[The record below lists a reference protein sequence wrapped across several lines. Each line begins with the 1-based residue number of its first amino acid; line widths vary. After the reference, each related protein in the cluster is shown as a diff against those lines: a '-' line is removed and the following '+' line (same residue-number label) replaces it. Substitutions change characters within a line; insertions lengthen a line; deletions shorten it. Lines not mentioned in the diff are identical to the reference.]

1 MTSAPSPGP
10 RFASDDQ
17 FRLLVESVTDYAI
30 FMLDVEGIIITWNP
44 GAERLKGY
52 RADEILGRHFS
63 LFYAPDDVAAG
74 VPGKV
79 LEQAARE
86 GRYEGEG
93 WRRRKGE
100 AGSVFWA
107 HVVVT
112 PIRDEGGTLVG
123 FAKVTRDLTDRR
135 RAELAREEQARRL
148 SSVLD
153 CVVEA
158 VSVYD
163 TSGRLV
169 LSNPAFDQM
178 IGKAFATPASV
189 DERARHYGLFTTD
202 GERRLT
208 VDESPAFRA
217 MRGETVED
225 VELVVRSPASPRD
238 IVVSTNAKC
247 LRNTAG
253 EVIGAVVS
261 GRDVTARKL
270 AERKLLEQKELLS
283 SILDCLGEAVVVYD
297 PEGRILLTNP
307 AASRAMGSSA
317 PEGSTLDERLPRNG
331 FFSVD
336 GARRLTREETAL
348 GRALQGEPS
357 DDQELLVRSATQP
370 DGTAF
375 SSSGRPLVDE
385 QGRVLGAVVTARD
398 ITARRAV
405 EKEKER
411 LMREL
416 TRSNEELAQ
425 FAHVAS
431 HDLRAPLR
439 AIDSLAQWLEEDL
452 RPHFT
457 PETAE
462 QMRLLQS
469 RIRRMEALI
478 GDLLAFARVG
488 HSDADVGP
496 IDLDALV
503 HEAIDLVAPP
513 PTFRMVVDVGVHQ
526 LISAALPLKRVLL
539 NLLANALKHHDRPEG
554 EIKISVR
561 DQGPFVELEV
571 ADDGPG
577 IPPPF
582 HHKVFEVFQTL
593 KPRDT
598 LEGSGMG
605 LAFVKKIVE
614 QAQGSVHLSSSGR
627 GSTFRISWPKV
638 WPSPRAG
645 A

>member
-1 MTSAPSPGP
+1 MTPRPSADPV
-10 RFASDDQ
+10 FAVADQ
-17 FRLLVESVTDYAI
+17 FRLLIESVADYAI
-30 FMLDVEGIIITWNP
+30 FMLDLRGFIVTWNP
-44 GAERLKGY
+44 GAEHLKGY
-52 RADEILGRHFS
+52 PSEEILGRHFS
-63 LFYAPDDVAAG
+63 VFYPPEEVAAG
-74 VPGKV
+74 TPARV
-79 LEQAARE
+79 LDRAARE

-93 WRRRKGE
+93 WRRRKD
-100 AGSVFWA
+100 GSDFWA
-107 HVVVT
+107 HLIVT
-112 PIRDEGGTLVG
+112 PVRDDAGTLVG
-123 FAKVTRDLTDRR
+123 FAKVTRDLTERR
-135 RAELAREEQARRL
+135 RAELAREEQTRRL

-153 CVVEA
+153 CVVDA

-178 IGKAFATPASV
+178 IGRAFATPASV
-189 DERARHYGLFTTD
+189 DERARHYGLYSTD
-202 GERRLT
+202 GQRRLT
-208 VDESPAFRA
+208 IDESPAFRA
-217 MRGETVED
+217 MRGEAVED
-225 VELVVRSPASPRD
+225 VELIVRSPASPDD

-247 LRNTAG
+247 LRDAAG
-253 EVIGAVVS
+253 AVIGAVVS
-261 GRDVTARKL
+261 GRDVTARKQ
-270 AERKLLEQKELLS
+270 AERKLLEQKELLA

-297 PEGRILLTNP
+297 PEGRILLTNR
-307 AASRAMGSSA
+307 AASRAMMGSSTPA
-317 PEGSTLDERLPRNG
+317 GSTLDERLPRNG
-331 FFSVD
+331 FYSID

-385 QGRVLGAVVTARD
+385 QGKLLGAVVTARD
-398 ITARRAV
+398 ITVRRAV

-411 LMREL
+411 LLREL

-503 HEAIDLVAPP
+503 RETIDLVAPP
-513 PTFRMVVDVGVHQ
+513 PTFRMVVDVAVHH
-526 LISAALPLKRVLL
+526 LISAAVPLKRVLL
-539 NLLANALKHHDRPEG
+539 NLLGNALKHHDRPEG

-627 GSTFRISWPKV
+627 GATFRIAWPKV